1 MLYPLKFTPSF
12 RSKIWGG
19 QKIKQIFPKVK
30 LENIGEAWL
39 LSGVEDNETAVS
51 EGNLAANSINDLVEI
66 FMSDLLGDDNY
77 IQFGENFPL
86 LFKFID
92 ANDDLSIQVHPDAHF
107 AEHHGFAEKNEAW
120 YVLDADEN
128 AELLLGFNRKTS
140 KKQLLEAIQKGRL
153 SDLLNHVKV
162 AKGDLLFVPA
172 GSIHAIGKGVML
184 AEIQQ
189 SSDTTFRIWD
199 YDRIDTD
206 GLSRKLHIEE
216 ALHCLD
222 YEKTVPLI
230 DKFPLETP
238 YFTIDNIKISSP
250 HNLNL
255 TDLDSFICLLC
266 VDGAAE
272 IHTDLGDTGIKKGEL
287 VLLPAI
293 TNTLQINPKK
303 EVEILTVNL

>member
-12 RSKIWGG
+12 HSKIWGG
-19 QKIKQIFPKVK
+19 QKIKQIFPKINLKNV
-30 LENIGEAWL
+30 GEVWL
-39 LSGVEDNETAVS
+39 LSGMEDKETFVA
-51 EGNLAANSINDLVEI
+51 EGNLAANSINDLTEI

-77 IQFGENFPL
+77 VQFGEAFPL
-86 LFKFID
+86 LFKLID
-92 ANDDLSIQVHPDAHF
+92 ANDYLSVQVHPDAHF

-128 AELLLGFNRKTS
+128 AELLLGFNRKTNRE
-140 KKQLLEAIQKGRL
+140 QVLDAIQKGRL
-153 SDLLNHVKV
+153 LDLLNHMKV
-162 AKGDLLFVPA
+162 TKGDLLFVPA
-172 GSIHAIGKGVML
+172 GTIHAIGKGVML

-199 YDRIDTD
+199 YDRKDVD

-222 YEKTVPLI
+222 YEKTVALI

-238 YFTIDNIKISSP
+238 YFTIDNIKISLP
-250 HNLNL
+250 HQLDL
-255 TDLDSFICLLC
+255 TDLDSFVCLIC
-266 VDGAAE
+266 VDGAAD
-272 IHTDLGDTGIKKGEL
+272 IYTDLGDTGIKKGEV

-293 TNTLQINPKK
+293 TNTLQINPKN